1 MNKKF
6 FFISGMPRSGSTL
19 LGNLLAQSP
28 RFHISPTSGILDV
41 IFAVRNNW
49 DQLIE
54 FQANPNEEA
63 KKRVLRGILESYYAD
78 VEEPVIGDRSRGWL
92 AYIEMAEM
100 ILERQAKIIVPVR
113 DLRDILASFEK
124 LWRAGAGTRQIAQE
138 RENYFQWQ
146 TVEGRCQVWASSNQ
160 PVGLAFNRIKD
171 ALSRGFEDRMHFVR
185 YEDLTRYPK
194 RTLLM
199 LYNFLEEDYF
209 EHDFDNV
216 QQVIFEHDVV
226 YGLGSEL
233 HTIRPKVEPQPP
245 QWVSVLGEEVAGK
258 YKGLEL
264 W

>member
-1 MNKKF
+1 MNKTF
-6 FFISGMPRSGSTL
+6 HFISGMPRSGSQL
-19 LGNLLAQSP
+19 ICNILSQNP
-28 RFHISPTSGILDV
+28 RFHVSPTSGILDI
-41 IFAVRNNW
+41 IFSVRNNW
-49 DQLIE
+49 DELIE
-54 FQANPNEEA
+54 FKANPNEEG

-78 VEEPVIGDRSRGWL
+78 REEPVIIDKSRGWL
-92 AYIEMAEM
+92 AYLELVEM
-100 ILERQAKIIVPVR
+100 ILERPAKVLVPVR

-124 LWRAGAGTRQIAQE
+124 LWRQGASNRQIAQE
-138 RENYFQWQ
+138 RENYFLWQ
-146 TVEGRCQVWASSNQ
+146 TVEGRCQVWVNQNQ

-171 ALSRGFEDRMHFVR
+171 ALGRGFKDRLHFVR

-194 RTLLM
+194 RTMLM

-209 EHDFDNV
+209 EHDFDSV
-216 QQVIFEHDVV
+216 EQVIFEHDVV

-245 QWVSVLGEEVAGK
+245 QWISVLGEEVAEK